1 MMSGAHL
8 LVLGLIANPAWAG
21 EDSVVACEKSDD
33 ADVEEVVVVGER
45 VEERHVLIQYLENFQ
60 DIRYDGWWLYR
71 QGRYD
76 EAFPLLLEA
85 AKVGFKKHQAR
96 VSYLYAMGLGTPR
109 NTDAAVGF
117 LGIAAKHPTHP
128 EIFNAFNEVWGRIP
142 EEHRPR
148 YRAIIEDYES
158 RYGSRASRVLC
169 NRDRRAGTWMRDL
182 RCEFAELTPGAGVHT
197 DLSWVP
203 ELANRAD
210 P

>member
-1 MMSGAHL
+1 MSGRHL

-21 EDSVVACEKSDD
+21 ENSVVAGEKSDD

-45 VEERHVLIQYLENFQ
+45 VEGRHILIEYLENFQ

-96 VSYLYAMGLGTPR
+96 VSYLYATGLGTPR

-128 EIFNAFNEVWGRIP
+128 EIFNAFKEVWGRIP

-148 YRAIIEDYES
+148 YRAIIADYET

-203 ELANRAD
+203 ELVNRAD